1 MEIRMKHMDSIDKLV
16 LAISPETQQ
25 VTAYHE
31 VGATQPMLGQPSK
44 PLYRPVNHQGQV
56 HTLAQLKNATYA
68 QGQPVQI
75 YERAKVYKREDEKQ
89 EKLW

>member
-1 MEIRMKHMDSIDKLV
+1 MKHMDSIDKLV

-31 VGATQPMLGQPSK
+31 VGATQPILGQPTF

-56 HTLAQLKNATYA
+56 HTLTQLKNATYA
-68 QGQPVQI
+68 HGQPVI
-75 YERAKVYKREDEKQ
+75 EYTVSKKYTRETEKQ